1 MNRSAPGI
9 RWALPVAVR
18 GPSSHFGGTST
29 AAGLGR
35 VDPPL
40 PRGWTRV
47 ADVDLSDLLPKVPL
61 EELLMREALGAPGQP
76 PVEVGL
82 QGPRFANPRG
92 VPVGNLRLALLR
104 ALGGV
109 AYPASREKVLDA
121 ARPWLRSSPQ
131 LAADLE
137 ALPPGDYGGEMD
149 VICEL
154 ELARRHSAGG
164 GNPGGSSAAT

>member
-1 MNRSAPGI
+1 M
-9 RWALPVAVR
+9 
-18 GPSSHFGGTST
+18 
-29 AAGLGR
+29 
-35 VDPPL
+35 
-40 PRGWTRV
+40 
-47 ADVDLSDLLPKVPL
+47 ADVDLSDLLPKLPL
-61 EELLMREALGAPGQP
+61 EELLMREALGARGQP

-82 QGPRFANPRG
+82 RGPRFANPRG
-92 VPVGNLRLALLR
+92 VPIGNLRLALLR

-109 AYPASREKVLDA
+109 SYPASREQVLEA

-137 ALPPGDYGGEMD
+137 ELPPGDYGGEMD

>member
-1 MNRSAPGI
+1 MAE
-9 RWALPVAVR
+9 
-18 GPSSHFGGTST
+18 
-29 AAGLGR
+29 
-35 VDPPL
+35 
-40 PRGWTRV
+40 
-47 ADVDLSDLLPKVPL
+47 VDLSDLLPKVPL

-82 QGPRFANPRG
+82 RAPRFANPRG
-92 VPVGNLRLALLR
+92 VPVGNLKLALLR

-109 AYPASREKVLDA
+109 AYPASREQVLEA

-131 LAADLE
+131 LVADLE
-137 ALPPGDYGGEMD
+137 ALPSGDYGGEMD

-154 ELARRHSAGG
+154 ELARGHSAGG

>member
-1 MNRSAPGI
+1 M
-9 RWALPVAVR
+9 R

-29 AAGLGR
+29 AAGLR
-35 VDPPL
+35 RHEAPAPS
-40 PRGWTRV
+40 GWSKV
-47 ADVDLSDLLPKVPL
+47 ADADLSDLLPKIPL

-82 QGPRFANPRG
+82 HVPRFANPRG
-92 VPVGNLRLALLR
+92 VPIGNLRLALLR

-109 AYPASREKVLDA
+109 AYPASREQVLGA
-121 ARPWLRSSPQ
+121 ARSWLKSSPQ

-149 VICEL
+149 VIYEL

-164 GNPGGSSAAT
+164 GNPDGSSAAT

>member
-1 MNRSAPGI
+1 MSPAIP
-9 RWALPVAVR
+9 WASPVAVR

-29 AAGLGR
+29 AAGLRRPAAPAPSGCSA
-35 VDPPL
+35 
-40 PRGWTRV
+40 V

-82 QGPRFANPRG
+82 RGPRFANPRG
-92 VPVGNLRLALLR
+92 VPIGNLRLALLR

-109 AYPASREKVLDA
+109 AYPASREQVLEA

-164 GNPGGSSAAT
+164 GNPAGSSAAT